1 MCTLCVKLFL
11 VLHYVII
18 EINKKKWI
26 MQEERDKEIM
36 GDRNGPT

>member
-11 VLHYVII
+11 VIQYVII

-26 MQEERDKEIM
+26 MQKECDKEIM